1 MKISDSRS
9 VILPIIERTEKRL
22 FTISDHDS
30 WIGNLGGRIRRTL
43 GRNSEGGALVEYA
56 LVAPLMLMLVTGMFG
71 FGFALFSYF
80 QLSNAVDIG
89 ARTLAVSRATN
100 SDGTTPD
107 PCATAATAIA
117 NAAPSLATA
126 NTTISFTLN
135 GTSYASTKSCIAG
148 EANILS
154 GKTAQVTATYP
165 YTVMLFGWKPVALTL
180 SASTT
185 ELIQ

>member
-1 MKISDSRS
+1 MKISDTRN
-9 VILPIIERTEKRL
+9 VILPIIQRTGQRL
-22 FTISDHDS
+22 FTVSDQHTGN
-30 WIGNLGGRIRRTL
+30 GNLGGRIRRAL
-43 GRNSEGGALVEYA
+43 GRNSEGGALVEFA

-107 PCATAATAIA
+107 PCATAATAIT
-117 NAAPSLATA
+117 NAAPSLAASNMTL
-126 NTTISFTLN
+126 SFTLN
-135 GTSYASTKSCIAG
+135 GTSYPSAKTCIAG
-148 EANILS
+148 EANVLS

-165 YTVMLFGWKPVALTL
+165 YTVMLFGWKPVAMTL

-185 ELIQ
+185 ELMQ